1 MPMPV
6 DLQNKCRHLLDLASD
21 LGKDY
26 ALVSCWY
33 HILAPCLMLKA
44 QFVGW
49 FFQFAGWSNVINLDG
64 TCQVRRAALKR
75 LIELEL
81 LQNDA
86 GDAYSNDI

>member
-1 MPMPV
+1 
-6 DLQNKCRHLLDLASD
+6 
-21 LGKDY
+21 
-26 ALVSCWY
+26 
-33 HILAPCLMLKA
+33 MLKA

-49 FFQFAGWSNVINLDG
+49 FFQFADWSNVINLDG